1 MNWVGGEG
9 ANLIFRQTSP
19 SDSLI
24 YLSIYHIPVKTWL
37 RVYLVI
43 ISALKLKVNKQKNPF
58 VIQYQKLDFF
68 QNSSVPF
75 HRATFGYSISCVV
88 LRDRPNES
96 CQNSKK
102 FGRNAISTT
111 KKVLFFL
118 KKKGKQYY
126 TSKGKCPNFTNFFR
140 TPETN
145 QRKIYPSWGLFWCSS
160 KNIFNLLSIMLHITP
175 WTLMLMLHIRQST
188 YLVLTNVLSTSFLM
202 FHITF
207 DEISTTLSA
216 QFW

>member
-88 LRDRPNES
+88 LRDKPNES

-111 KKVLFFL
+111 KKVLFLFF
-118 KKKGKQYY
+118 KKKMENSITQAKANAPISR
-126 TSKGKCPNFTNFFR
+126 TSSERLKLTKEKFT
-140 TPETN
+140 
-145 QRKIYPSWGLFWCSS
+145 
-160 KNIFNLLSIMLHITP
+160 LHEV
-175 WTLMLMLHIRQST
+175 
-188 YLVLTNVLSTSFLM
+188 YFGAAAK
-202 FHITF
+202 
-207 DEISTTLSA
+207 ISTIFY
-216 QFW
+216 Q